1 MSRTAEKVVGIYRDV
16 FSKID
21 PGRDVPDISLTFYP
35 YVNVNNTIRVRD
47 GRVIVKISTLLE
59 DAPDGVHTALALIL
73 VSKLLR
79 RHVPAAADR
88 AYKRFISSPD
98 FREKALQHKREK
110 GRKVIGDP
118 RGAVY
123 DLEEIF
129 EGLNAEYF
137 EGGLDRPSIGWSAKR
152 TFRRLGH
159 YDQAHHA
166 IIISKSLDSKTIPA
180 FVVEYVVY
188 HEMLHVKHPTVHH
201 NGRRYSHTAAFKKDE
216 REYDHYDEAESWIDR
231 NSHRLKEIAGAVG
244 SKKRYWG
251 LFD

>member
-1 MSRTAEKVVGIYRDV
+1 MSRTVEKVAGIYREM
-16 FSKID
+16 FSRID
-21 PGRDVPDISLTFYP
+21 PGRETPPISLTFYP
-35 YVNVNNTIRVRD
+35 YVSVNNTIRVRD
-47 GRVIVKISTLLE
+47 GRILVKISTLLE
-59 DAPDGVHTALALIL
+59 DAPERVHTALALIL

-79 RHVPAAADR
+79 KRVPAAADR
-88 AYKRFISSPD
+88 AYKQFISSPE
-98 FREKALQHKREK
+98 FRKRALLHKRKK
-110 GRKVIGDP
+110 GRKMIGDP
-118 RGAVY
+118 KGTVY
-123 DLEEIF
+123 DLEQIF
-129 EGLNAEYF
+129 DGLNAEYF
-137 EGGLDRPSIGWSAKR
+137 RRELNKPSIGWSAKR

-188 HEMLHVKHPTVHH
+188 HEMLHVKHPTVHR
-201 NGRRYSHTAAFKKDE
+201 NGRRYTHTAAFKRDE
-216 REYDHYDEAESWIDR
+216 RKYDHYDEAESWIDR